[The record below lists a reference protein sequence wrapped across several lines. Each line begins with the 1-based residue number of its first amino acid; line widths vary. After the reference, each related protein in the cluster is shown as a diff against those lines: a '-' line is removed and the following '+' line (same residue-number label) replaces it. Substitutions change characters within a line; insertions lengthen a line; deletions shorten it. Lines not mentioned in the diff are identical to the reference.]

1 MHRRRLLCAVLL
13 VFFASACDIAPPT
26 QIILVVTATPQDIAA
41 QGAAAAQ
48 GTATNV
54 AMQAALPAIANVT
67 DVTPVAGLAT
77 FTPTPLVTETPAVP
91 QPTPTVRQIQI
102 AEQIFERGRMFWLQ
116 PTRQIWVAVVTRE
129 GGGDWYVYEDF
140 FEEGD
145 PEFDPDIIP
154 PNEDLK
160 QPIRGFGRL
169 WRDNLKVRELLGWA
183 TSDEFGFVTRYEYH
197 PAQTLV
203 DGQLVSAPGEHVLF
217 NLYGEGLRFV
227 ESSSTW
233 GLDI

>member
-1 MHRRRLLCAVLL
+1 MHRRWLLCVVLL
-13 VFFASACDIAPPT
+13 VFFTSACDIAPPA

-41 QGAAAAQ
+41 QGAAA
-48 GTATNV
+48 TSVAT
-54 AMQAALPAIANVT
+54 QAALPAIANVA
-67 DVTPVAGLAT
+67 DATPVAGLAT
-77 FTPTPLVTETPAVP
+77 FTPTPLLTATPAIP

-116 PTRQIWVAVVTRE
+116 PTRQIWVAIVTRE

-145 PEFDPDIIP
+145 LELDPDIIP
-154 PNEDLK
+154 PNDDLK

-197 PAQTLV
+197 PALAQV
-203 DGQLVSAPGEHVLF
+203 DDQFVSAPGEHVLF
-217 NLYGEGLRFV
+217 NLYSEGLRFV